1 MFAFR
6 KRARSVSPSVL
17 NSTPSSL
24 TRPAVGESKPDNMF
38 RSVVLPDPEG
48 PRIATP
54 SPRRTIRETFWRIS
68 RLRAPSQYTLLTP
81 AASILT
87 SPHPLCAG
95 AADEGMGSFITQR
108 LGGVE

>member
-6 KRARSVSPSVL
+6 KRARSVSPSVV
-17 NSTPSSL
+17 NSTPSSF
-24 TRPAVGESKPDNMF
+24 TRLAVGESKPDNTF

-54 SPRRTIRETFWRIS
+54 SPLRTVRETFWRIS

-87 SPHPLCAG
+87 S
-95 AADEGMGSFITQR
+95 FITQR
-108 LGGVE
+108 LGWVEACGHARRVERRKKA